1 MFKTLK
7 IYKLILTFLSTNIIA
22 KLVFFLDF
30 ICEISIFLIYDEW
43 TQKCMKTILLK
54 KQYATISLFYM
65 LQKKHTDFS
74 FFCIRMLFEANLKN
88 VSVYLVNK
96 VFI

>member
-54 KQYATISLFYM
+54 KQYATISLF
-65 LQKKHTDFS
+65 LHVTKKS
-74 FFCIRMLFEANLKN
+74 IQISLFFVFEC
-88 VSVYLVNK
+88 YLRL
-96 VFI
+96 I